1 MGCLRAQAFP
11 FAVSVKIIF
20 IGDFG
25 LYLFLVFILIPSF
38 LPPPFFF
45 FLFVFSFFKKRK
57 EKEKKPRMLYVH
69 YSC

>member
-1 MGCLRAQAFP
+1 MGCLRVQVFP

-25 LYLFLVFILIPSF
+25 VYLFLVFILIPFFSSFFSF
-38 LPPPFFF
+38 LL
-45 FLFVFSFFKKRK
+45 FLKRK